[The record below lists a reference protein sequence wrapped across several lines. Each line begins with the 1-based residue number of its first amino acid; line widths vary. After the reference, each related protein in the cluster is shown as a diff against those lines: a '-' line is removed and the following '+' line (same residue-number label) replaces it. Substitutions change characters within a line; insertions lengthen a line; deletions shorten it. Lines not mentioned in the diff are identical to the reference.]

1 MIGIR
6 TRATARETPHSRLS
20 AWRRRRPSLQLAG
33 ARLDARAEA
42 SDAVG
47 ETSFVMIG
55 QLLQTE
61 ALLELL
67 ASAEALGAAGDECGL
82 CDEKTVAAQEDE
94 DARVTE
100 GADRFT
106 AYVKHDTR
114 FELQWVR
121 GALVAFKLPP
131 MLGASSEELNSEMMH
146 DMNTRSSGRYWLAP
160 HRSDVGELQLLSSVA
175 NKHEAQGCWVE
186 VQKVTERMMAKYFE
200 GVFCGG
206 CNCLE
211 QLAGKALT

>member
-1 MIGIR
+1 
-6 TRATARETPHSRLS
+6 
-20 AWRRRRPSLQLAG
+20 
-33 ARLDARAEA
+33 
-42 SDAVG
+42 
-47 ETSFVMIG
+47 
-55 QLLQTE
+55 
-61 ALLELL
+61 
-67 ASAEALGAAGDECGL
+67 
-82 CDEKTVAAQEDE
+82 
-94 DARVTE
+94 
-100 GADRFT
+100 
-106 AYVKHDTR
+106 
-114 FELQWVR
+114 
-121 GALVAFKLPP
+121 